1 MATQAETPKISLG
14 GAGAAEVDLDGLR
27 ADLERAAR
35 DARVEGARIAGLT
48 KLGGGA
54 SKQLWAFELEL
65 PGEPPRPLVLRRNPP
80 GAGHSGQALGSVAA
94 EARLIR
100 LAGDAGVPVP
110 EIAFVVPEGSPV
122 GDAYAMERIEGEAL
136 GPRVVR
142 LPELAE
148 ARAGMA
154 RQCGQILARLHAVPV
169 PDMPEIERRSAR
181 AALAG
186 LEQRHRDTG
195 QPRPIFEYALRWLK
209 EHLPDRGELRLLHGD
224 FRTGNLLV
232 GPDGIRAVLDWEL
245 AHVGAQA
252 SDLAWLCV
260 PSWRFQRPDLPV
272 GGFGTRDDLIAGY
285 EAAGGAPIDRDE
297 LHAWEVFQ
305 TMNWGTMC
313 AGAARA
319 FMDGARSVEGA
330 VIARRASETEFDLMR
345 MLASDHPAWS
355 GVHAPGGGGSADPPA
370 ALIVTEVRAA
380 LERGLAPGFAQKVA
394 ANALGIAERDLA
406 RCSSGVGEEMRKLA
420 DRVRDEAI
428 LNDALV
434 GQLVEMSIAR
444 LEIDQPTYPP
454 FRAWKDAREG

>member
-1 MATQAETPKISLG
+1 MTEPAQTPKTSLG
-14 GAGAAEVDLDGLR
+14 GAGAVEVDVEALR
-27 ADLERAAR
+27 AGLERAAR
-35 DARVEGARIAGLT
+35 DAGLADARIAALS

-65 PGEPPRPLVLRRNPP
+65 PEMPPRQLVLRRNPP
-80 GAGHSGQALGSVAA
+80 GAGQSTQALGSVAA

-100 LAGDAGVPVP
+100 LADEAGVPVP
-110 EIAFVVPEGSPV
+110 DIAFVVPEGSPV
-122 GDAYAMERIEGEAL
+122 GDAYAMERLEGETL

-148 ARAGMA
+148 ARSHMA
-154 RQCGQILARLHAVPV
+154 RQCGEILARLHAVPV
-169 PDMPEIERRSAR
+169 PDMAELEVRSASD
-181 AALAG
+181 ALAG
-186 LEQRHRDTG
+186 LEGRYRDTG
-195 QPRPIFEYALRWLK
+195 QRRPIFEYALRWLK
-209 EHLPDRGELRLLHGD
+209 EHLPDRRELRLLHGD

-232 GPDGIRAVLDWEL
+232 GPEGVRGVLDWEL
-245 AHVGAQA
+245 AHVGAPA

-272 GGFGTRDDLIAGY
+272 GGFGTREDLLAGY
-285 EAAGGAPIDRDE
+285 EAAGGTPVDRNE
-297 LHAWEVFQ
+297 LRAWEVFQ

-345 MLASDHPAWS
+345 MLAPDHHAWS
-355 GVHAPGGGGSADPPA
+355 AAHSAGRGASADPPA
-370 ALIVTEVRAA
+370 ALIVAEVRAA

-406 RCSSGVGEEMRKLA
+406 GGSPGGGQEMQELA
-420 DRVRDEAI
+420 DRI
-428 LNDALV
+428 
-434 GQLVEMSIAR
+434 
-444 LEIDQPTYPP
+444 
-454 FRAWKDAREG
+454 REGANSTMRSSDN